1 MNPTVGDIA
10 PNAARIRAGLN
21 GAREAGADLVLFG
34 ELALTGYPPEDLLL
48 REHFLAD
55 AQAALSDLA
64 AETHGVVAIVGF
76 PEHVEHVY
84 NAAAVLADGAVQA
97 IYRKVH
103 LPNYG
108 VFDERR
114 YFQPGTSGATI
125 EVGGRLIGLTV
136 CEDIWLPGAPASQ
149 EAADGARL
157 IVNISASPYHAG
169 KGAER
174 ERMFAQR
181 AREDGI
187 PIAFCG
193 LVGGQDEL
201 LFDGHSFVV
210 DRTGATL
217 ARAAQFEED
226 LLLCDLDLDLD
237 PDLDAV
243 ARPHD
248 TGEPR
253 AGRGAQPP
261 LAVLPGRSPTRR
273 VDALSPRLSE
283 PLAPEE
289 AEIYTALMLGLRDYV
304 EKNGFSHVVLGLSG
318 GIDSALV
325 ACLAADAL
333 GAERASAAIMPS
345 PYSSSATQND
355 ARALAATLGMHTH
368 ELEIEPVMDAYV
380 GALDAE
386 LAGHGVG
393 GPNLTEENLQARI
406 RGNLL
411 MALSNE
417 FGWLVLTTGNKSEMS
432 VGYTTLYGDLAG
444 GLAVI
449 KDVPKTLVYRLCEW
463 RNSPAA
469 TAPGGAQLM
478 ARVQTPIPP
487 SILARAPSAELR
499 HDQRDED
506 SLPPYELLDRILYGY
521 IELSQ
526 GREQLIAE
534 GLPEQEVDH
543 TIRLV
548 DLAEYKR
555 RQAPPGIKVTTRAFG
570 RDRRM
575 PITNRYRG

>member
-1 MNPTVGDIA
+1 MRLALCQMNATVGDIA
-10 PNAARIRAGLN
+10 GNAQLIAGGIRS
-21 GAREAGADLVLFG
+21 AREAGADLVLFP
-34 ELALTGYPPEDLLL
+34 ELAVTGYPPEDLLL

-55 AQAALSDLA
+55 AASALRDLA
-64 AETHGVVAIVGF
+64 GEARGLVAIVGF
-76 PEHVEHVY
+76 PERAEDVY
-84 NAAAVLADGAVQA
+84 NSAALLADGAIHA

-114 YFQPGTSGATI
+114 YFQPGSSGATI
-125 EVGGRLIGLTV
+125 EVGGHLVGLTV
-136 CEDIWLPGAPASQ
+136 CEDIWLPGPPASQ

-174 ERMFAQR
+174 ERMFADR
-181 AREDGI
+181 AREDGV

-210 DRTGATL
+210 DQTGATL

-226 LLLCDLDLDLD
+226 LLLCDLDLDA
-237 PDLDAV
+237 P
-243 ARPHD
+243 
-248 TGEPR
+248 TGTGRR
-253 AGRGAQPP
+253 AI
-261 LAVLPGRSPTRR
+261 LN
-273 VDALSPRLSE
+273 PRLTE
-283 PLAPEE
+283 PIVPEE
-289 AEIYTALMLGLRDYV
+289 AEIYAALQLGLRDYV

-355 ARALAATLGMHTH
+355 ARALAATLGMHVH
-368 ELEIEPVMDAYV
+368 ELEIEPVMDAYTQ
-380 GALDAE
+380 ALHTE
-386 LAGHGVG
+386 LAGHEAD
-393 GPNLTEENLQARI
+393 LTEENLQARI

-411 MALSNE
+411 MALSNK

-463 RNSPAA
+463 RNSPAGA
-469 TAPGGAQLM
+469 AVGGAQQAAHAQTPSPM
-478 ARVQTPIPP
+478 ARVQAPIPP

-521 IELSQ
+521 IELNQ

-534 GLPEQEVDH
+534 GLPEREVDH

>member
-10 PNAARIRAGLN
+10 PNAARIRAGIDE
-21 GAREAGADLVLFG
+21 AREAAADLVLFG

-55 AQAALSDLA
+55 TRAALTELASD
-64 AETHGVVAIVGF
+64 THGVVAIVGF
-76 PEHVEHVY
+76 PERAEHVY

-125 EVGGRLIGLTV
+125 ALGGQLIGLTV
-136 CEDIWLPGAPASQ
+136 CEDIWLPGPPASQ

-174 ERMFAQR
+174 ERMFADR
-181 AREDGI
+181 AREDGV

-210 DRTGATL
+210 DHTGATL

-226 LLLCDLDLDLD
+226 LLLCDLDLDA
-237 PDLDAV
+237 P
-243 ARPHD
+243 
-248 TGEPR
+248 TGTGRR
-253 AGRGAQPP
+253 A
-261 LAVLPGRSPTRR
+261 TRN
-273 VDALSPRLSE
+273 PRLTE

-355 ARALAATLGMHTH
+355 ARALAATLGMHAH
-368 ELEIEPVMDAYV
+368 ELEIEPVMDAYTE
-380 GALDAE
+380 ALDAE
-386 LAGHGVG
+386 LAGHGVDG
-393 GPNLTEENLQARI
+393 APDLTEENLQARI

-411 MALSNE
+411 MALSNK

-463 RNSPAA
+463 RNSLAAA
-469 TAPGGAQLM
+469 TTAGGAQQV
-478 ARVQTPIPP
+478 AGVWAPTPPRVQAPIPP

-499 HDQRDED
+499 YDQRDED

-521 IELSQ
+521 IELNQ

>member
-1 MNPTVGDIA
+1 VRLALCQMNATVGDIA
-10 PNAARIRAGLN
+10 GNAARIRAGLDA
-21 GAREAGADLVLFG
+21 AREAAAELVVFG

-55 AQAALSDLA
+55 AQAALGELA
-64 AETHGVVAIVGF
+64 GDTHGVVAIVGF
-76 PEHVEHVY
+76 PERAEHVH
-84 NAAAVLADGAVQA
+84 NAAAVLADGLVQA

-114 YFQPGTSGATI
+114 YFQPGSSGATI
-125 EVGGRLIGLTV
+125 EVGGQLVGLTV
-136 CEDIWLPGAPASQ
+136 CEDIWQPGPPASD
-149 EAADGARL
+149 EVADGARL

-174 ERMFAQR
+174 ERMFALR
-181 AREDGI
+181 ARENGI
-187 PIAFCG
+187 PVAFCG

-201 LFDGHSFVV
+201 LFDGHSFVL
-210 DRTGATL
+210 DHTGQTL

-226 LLLCDLDLDLD
+226 LLVCDLDLDLD
-237 PDLDAV
+237 A
-243 ARPHD
+243 ARSPLESGD
-248 TGEPR
+248 R
-253 AGRGAQPP
+253 RGVRSAKPP
-261 LAVLPGRSPTRR
+261 LAVLPGHVP
-273 VDALSPRLSE
+273 SPRRDRGAPRLTE
-283 PLAPEE
+283 PIAPEE
-289 AEIYTALMLGLRDYV
+289 AEIYAALMLGLRDYV
-304 EKNGFSHVVLGLSG
+304 EKNSFSHVVLGLSG

-333 GAERASAAIMPS
+333 GPERVSAAIMPS
-345 PYSSSATQND
+345 PYSSFATQND
-355 ARALAATLGMHTH
+355 ARELAATLAVRTH
-368 ELEIEPVMDAYV
+368 ELEIESVMDAYTDT
-380 GALDAE
+380 LRAE
-386 LAGHGVG
+386 LADRPT
-393 GPNLTEENLQARI
+393 GPPDLTEENLQARI

-411 MALSNE
+411 MALSNK

-449 KDVPKTLVYRLCEW
+449 KDVPKTLVFRLCEW
-463 RNSPAA
+463 RNSPAEV
-469 TAPGGAQLM
+469 TAGRTRA
-478 ARVQTPIPP
+478 PIPP
-487 SILARAPSAELR
+487 SILTRAPSAELR

-521 IELSQ
+521 IELNQ
-526 GREQLIAE
+526 GRDQLIAA
-534 GLPEQEVDH
+534 GLPEREVDR

-575 PITNRYRG
+575 PITNQYRG

>member
-1 MNPTVGDIA
+1 MRLALCQMNPTVGDIA
-10 PNAARIRAGLN
+10 ANAARIREGIDQ
-21 GAREAGADLVLFG
+21 AREAGADLMLFG

-55 AQAALSDLA
+55 TRAALTELASD
-64 AETHGVVAIVGF
+64 THGVVAIVGF
-76 PEHVEHVY
+76 PEHAEHVY

-125 EVGGRLIGLTV
+125 ELDGRLVGLTV
-136 CEDIWLPGAPASQ
+136 CEDIWLPGPPASQ

-174 ERMFAQR
+174 ERMFADR
-181 AREDGI
+181 AREDGV

-210 DRTGATL
+210 DQTGATL

-226 LLLCDLDLDLD
+226 LLLCDLDLDA
-237 PDLDAV
+237 P
-243 ARPHD
+243 
-248 TGEPR
+248 TGTGRR
-253 AGRGAQPP
+253 AI
-261 LAVLPGRSPTRR
+261 LN
-273 VDALSPRLSE
+273 PRLTE
-283 PLAPEE
+283 PIVPEE
-289 AEIYTALMLGLRDYV
+289 AEIYAALQLGLRDYV

-355 ARALAATLGMHTH
+355 ARALAATLGMHVH
-368 ELEIEPVMDAYV
+368 ELEIEPVMDAYTQ
-380 GALDAE
+380 ALHTE
-386 LAGHGVG
+386 LAGHEAD
-393 GPNLTEENLQARI
+393 LTEENLQARI

-411 MALSNE
+411 MALSNK

-463 RNSPAA
+463 RNSPAGA
-469 TAPGGAQLM
+469 AVGGAQQAAHAQTPSPM
-478 ARVQTPIPP
+478 ARVQAPIPP

-521 IELSQ
+521 IELNQ

-534 GLPEQEVDH
+534 GLPEREVDH

>member
-1 MNPTVGDIA
+1 MRLALCQMNATVGDISG
-10 PNAARIRAGLN
+10 NAARIRAGLDD
-21 GAREAGADLVLFG
+21 ARAAAADLVLFG

-55 AQAALSDLA
+55 TQAALSDLA
-64 AETHGVVAIVGF
+64 AGTHGVVAIVGF
-76 PEHVEHVY
+76 PERDEHVY
-84 NAAAVLADGAVQA
+84 NAAAVLADGAIQA

-114 YFQPGTSGATI
+114 YFHPGASGTTI
-125 EVGGRLIGLTV
+125 QVGEQRIGLTV
-136 CEDIWLPGAPASQ
+136 CEDIWQPGPPASE

-157 IVNISASPYHAG
+157 IINISASPYHAG

-181 AREDGI
+181 AREDGT

-210 DRTGATL
+210 DNTGRTL
-217 ARAAQFEED
+217 ARATQFEED
-226 LLLCDLDLDLD
+226 LLVCDLDF
-237 PDLDAV
+237 DAL
-243 ARPHD
+243 A
-248 TGEPR
+248 G
-253 AGRGAQPP
+253 AGRQA
-261 LAVLPGRSPTRR
+261 T
-273 VDALSPRLSE
+273 DNPRLAE
-283 PLAPEE
+283 PIVPEE
-289 AEIYTALMLGLRDYV
+289 AEVYTALMLGLRDYV

-318 GIDSALV
+318 GVDSALV
-325 ACLAADAL
+325 ACVAADAL
-333 GAERASAAIMPS
+333 GGERVSAAIMPS
-345 PYSSSATQND
+345 PYSSFATQND
-355 ARALAATLGMHTH
+355 ARALAATLALRTH
-368 ELEIEPVMDAYV
+368 ELEIEAIMDAYT
-380 GALDAE
+380 ATLRAE
-386 LAGHGVG
+386 LAGSAGRVG
-393 GPNLTEENLQARI
+393 GFPDLTEENLQARI

-411 MALSNE
+411 MALSNK
-417 FGWLVLTTGNKSEMS
+417 FGWLVLATGNKSEMS

-444 GLAVI
+444 GFAVI

-463 RNSPAA
+463 RNSPA
-469 TAPGGAQLM
+469 GAVAGRAQ
-478 ARVQTPIPP
+478 APIPP
-487 SILARAPSAELR
+487 SILARAPSAELH

-521 IELSQ
+521 IELDQS
-526 GREQLIAE
+526 REQLIAE
-534 GLPEQEVDH
+534 GLPEHEVDR